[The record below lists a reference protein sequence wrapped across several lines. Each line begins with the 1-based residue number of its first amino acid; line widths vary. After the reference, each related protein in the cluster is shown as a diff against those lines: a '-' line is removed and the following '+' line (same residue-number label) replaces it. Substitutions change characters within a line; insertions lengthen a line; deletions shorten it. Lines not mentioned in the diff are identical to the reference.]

1 MASPSQQGQD
11 SDVLSPEYMS
21 LLQSLCRLT
30 EPTVNEIS
38 GIFNGEFRRA
48 LGDGKTK
55 PSKRSEAQSTSRGGP
70 STSRGA
76 PSRGSKKRGGKSGN
90 DGFVAVTFRWP
101 NKLVYSTGMEREKL
115 VYVSAR

>member
-1 MASPSQQGQD
+1 MA
-11 SDVLSPEYMS
+11 

-30 EPTVNEIS
+30 QPTVNEIS

-76 PSRGSKKRGGKSGN
+76 PSRGSKKRGGKSG
-90 DGFVAVTFRWP
+90 VLLSLTLSSCHLKMTFATAAALQLRTDSRLQKLDVP
-101 NKLVYSTGMEREKL
+101 NTPIKSGRIYILV
-115 VYVSAR
+115 